1 MLSMRADFYAIEIK
15 NPVAGWGIY
24 NLWPFI

>member
-1 MLSMRADFYAIEIK
+1 MPSMGVDFYAIEIK